1 MTDEEKLKVK
11 NVIMNIASN
20 VPNLPKEKV
29 QKVVENLITMN
40 DTKDVIEKLAM
51 SLESIFGELPEFKDV
66 YSTSLDQVLKI
77 DENAFESVEELLKKV
92 EFNKTHNITPGNI
105 SIDENHALI
114 DSTISSL
121 CSKLNE
127 LGVDYYLV
135 GALSAFIGT
144 GVPLFRYH
152 GDLDF
157 MIAEKDIEKVRE
169 ALKDSDYVF
178 EDNRLTTDKTYNPD
192 VGHTQGEHEVIANHK
207 ENEFHLGFFLFDRH
221 RDGSIDINEYYK
233 GRKDGKDV
241 PMVLKRHLPKELV
254 ELEYTTESTEYA
266 GTTFRTSTPESIYAK
281 KSYTAKEKDL
291 LDIQALEGKIDFEK
305 IAETKK
311 IRTTSRTMCADDK
324 SFNH

>member
-1 MTDEEKLKVK
+1 MTDEVKLRIET
-11 NVIMNIASN
+11 VIMNIASN
-20 VPNLPKEKV
+20 VPNLPKERV
-29 QKVVENLITMN
+29 QKVIENLCAMK

-51 SLESIFGELPEFKDV
+51 SLERIFGNSPQFKDV
-66 YSTSLDQVLKI
+66 YRASLEQVLTI
-77 DENAFESVEELLKKV
+77 DANAFESVEELLKKV
-92 EFNKTHNITPGNI
+92 EFNKSHNVTPGNI
-105 SIDENHALI
+105 SIEENHTLI
-114 DSTISSL
+114 NSTISSL

-157 MIAEKDIEKVRE
+157 MIAEKDIDKVRE

-178 EDNRLTTDKTYNPD
+178 EDNRLTTDKTYDPK

-207 ENEFHLGFFLFDRH
+207 ENEFHLGFFLFDRQ
-221 RDGSIDINEYYK
+221 RDGSINIKEYYK

-241 PMVLKRHLPKELV
+241 PMVLIRHLPKELV
-254 ELEYTTESTEYA
+254 ELEYTTESVEYS
-266 GTTFRTSTPESIYAK
+266 GTSFRTSTPESIYSK
-281 KSYTAKEKDL
+281 KVYTAKGKDL
-291 LDIQALEGKIDFEK
+291 LDIQALEGKIDFAK
-305 IAETKK
+305 IEEAKK
-311 IRTTSRTMCADDK
+311 IRTTTRTMCADDR

>member
-1 MTDEEKLKVK
+1 MTDEEKMKIETTV
-11 NVIMNIASN
+11 MNIASN
-20 VPNLPKEKV
+20 VPNLSKERA
-29 QKVVENLITMN
+29 QKVIENLYAMKQP
-40 DTKDVIEKLAM
+40 KDVIEKLAM
-51 SLESIFGELPEFKDV
+51 SLESIFGSSPEFKDI
-66 YSTSLDQVLKI
+66 YISSLEQLLTI
-77 DENAFESVEELLKKV
+77 DESAFKNIEELLKKI
-92 EFNKTHNITPGNI
+92 EFNKSHNVTPGNI
-105 SIDENHALI
+105 SIEENHTLI
-114 DSTISSL
+114 NTTIQSL

-157 MIAEKDIEKVRE
+157 MIAEKDIDKVRE

-178 EDNRLTTDKTYNPD
+178 EDNRMTTDKTYNPD

-241 PMVLKRHLPKELV
+241 PMILKRHLPKELV

-281 KSYTAKEKDL
+281 KSYTAKGKDL
-291 LDIQALEGKIDFEK
+291 IDIEALGGAVDFDKIEE
-305 IAETKK
+305 AKK
-311 IRTTSRTMCADDK
+311 IRTTTRTMCADDR